1 MIPDLLGWT
10 GLFFAALMTLLLAC
24 RQKKI
29 ALILGV
35 AFTARLV
42 AVLFHYY
49 VAPLP
54 DGIADAITFERYAW
68 QWAQG
73 GFVSALGYYPGIDA
87 YFYSWLMSLLYAITA
102 RSLLMLQSLSLLVGV
117 LGVYATYQLARELW
131 GCRAASKAAWL
142 MALFP
147 TVVQYSALPMREAY
161 VVLFFVLGLIC
172 VVRWSRQGGIL
183 PIIGGLLAFAAAAF
197 FHGGMFVAALAFLML
212 VAGRSLKELFSALS
226 RRRLK
231 VTAAI
236 VLVIALGTFV
246 VYVTSDVS
254 IQKLG
259 TATEMVSVERC
270 FHYFESR
277 VVGGARYP
285 EWTQPHSA
293 VDYIWAVPLRGV
305 YLLFSP
311 FPWDMRSSAHL
322 IAFFDGL
329 FYFIFILVIWRHRR
343 NILAD
348 PAARSILFIL
358 IGLIL
363 AFGVGTGNFGTAL
376 RHRAKF
382 VVGLI
387 VLASYWLPFLRIGI
401 KLPRLSSIS
410 EELRL

>member
-1 MIPDLLGWT
+1 MIADLLGWT
-10 GLFFAALMTLLLAC
+10 GLIFAALVTLLLAY
-24 RQKKI
+24 RQKKV
-29 ALILGV
+29 ALILGI
-35 AFTARLV
+35 AFTVRLV

-54 DGIADAITFERYAW
+54 DGTTDAVGFERYAW

-73 GFVSALGYYPGIDA
+73 GFVAALGNYPGIDA

-102 RSLLMLQSLSLLVGV
+102 RSLLMLQSLSLLIGI

-131 GCRAASKAAWL
+131 GCRTACKAAWL

-161 VVLFFVLGLIC
+161 VVLFFVLGLIF

-183 PIIGGLLAFAAAAF
+183 PIIGGLLAFFVSTF

-212 VAGRSLKELFSALS
+212 VAWRSLKELFSALY

-231 VTAAI
+231 VTTAI

-246 VYVTSDVS
+246 LYVTSGVS

-259 TATEMVSVERC
+259 TAAEMVSAERW
-270 FHYFESR
+270 FHYFETR
-277 VVGGARYP
+277 DIGGAKYP
-285 EWTQPHSA
+285 EWTQPHVA
-293 VDYIWAVPLRGV
+293 VDFIWAVPLRAV

-311 FPWDMRSSAHL
+311 FPWDLRRSVQFIGFL
-322 IAFFDGL
+322 DGL
-329 FYFIFILVIWRHRR
+329 FYFTFILVIWRHRR
-343 NILAD
+343 NILTD

-382 VVGLI
+382 VAGLI
-387 VLASYWLPFLRIGI
+387 VLASYGLTFLRIGT
-401 KLPRLSSIS
+401 KPPRLSSNS
-410 EELRL
+410 E